1 MFSNLFS
8 CKQRLNKFS
17 KKGFI
22 QIKYTIQISKMGWSE
37 EIALKVLRSIE
48 FWAALAIIIVTV
60 VLMIADS
67 LQWIHFGFFVG
78 PFRANHW
85 FVWIGTLYVAFTVPI
100 IAVSKTRYPS
110 KFLGLFRLHVFG
122 NLIAFLLTSLHF
134 SGQINR
140 PAAFYPDLGTGLALY
155 IIMILLVATGFTHR
169 FQLIPQIKS
178 QTRKFVHVGLS
189 FSFYI
194 IIGIHILHG
203 LGFL

>member
-1 MFSNLFS
+1 
-8 CKQRLNKFS
+8 
-17 KKGFI
+17 
-22 QIKYTIQISKMGWSE
+22 
-37 EIALKVLRSIE
+37 LKILRSVE
-48 FWAALAIIIVTV
+48 FWAASAIIIATI
-60 VLMIADS
+60 VLMIADR
-67 LQWIHFGFFVG
+67 LQWIHLGYFVG

-85 FVWIGTLYVAFTVPI
+85 FVLIGTLYIAFTVPI
-100 IAVSKTRYPS
+100 IAISKRRYPS
-110 KFLGLFRLHVFG
+110 KFLKLFRVHVFG
-122 NLIAFLLTSLHF
+122 NLLAFLLISVHF
-134 SGQINR
+134 AGQINR
-140 PAAFYPDLGTGLALY
+140 PAEFYPDLGTGLALY

>member
-1 MFSNLFS
+1 M
-8 CKQRLNKFS
+8 
-17 KKGFI
+17 
-22 QIKYTIQISKMGWSE
+22 
-37 EIALKVLRSIE
+37 KVLRSIE

-85 FVWIGTLYVAFTVPI
+85 FVWIGALYIAFMVPI
-100 IAVSKTRYPS
+100 IAISKRRYPTR
-110 KFLGLFRLHVFG
+110 FLTLFRLHVFG
-122 NLIAFLLTSLHF
+122 NLLAFLLISLHF
-134 SGQINR
+134 AGQINR
-140 PAAFYPDLGTGLALY
+140 PVEFYPDLGTGLALY

-169 FQLIPQIKS
+169 FQLIPQIRS